1 MPKKGASSKASKSGM
16 FGPSPS
22 AVRSLPRRQGK
33 EGVPPTQLST
43 LVFPVAFTSSSG
55 TGGAWYWQWR
65 INSLYDPD
73 FTGGGVQPTT
83 FDQWMTLYDRYRVL
97 SVEVDLTITDL
108 TQGTGLAVVGAPGSD
123 AVPTLTYSGLC
134 GMRGAARGK
143 ETGSY
148 LAARRVKQLISIKD
162 VVGVDQESLY
172 SEINLSGTS
181 STSAPEVA
189 YYSVGAFQSGG
200 GAFSVMVDG
209 EIRFGVRFE
218 SPNSNNVSLTRRA
231 PLPLPPVRAVEGQWK
246 TWSVSQ
252 AAPVTV
258 SDLTREQLEDRVRQ
272 FLASKDATQRESQGS
287 LLQAATPRLPGS
299 VAPRL
304 QAP

>member
-1 MPKKGASSKASKSGM
+1 MPKRGKSKSSSGAGM
-16 FGPSPS
+16 LGPSPS
-22 AVRSLPRRQGK
+22 AVRNLPRRQGK

-55 TGGAWYWQWR
+55 TGGTWYWQWR

-83 FDQWMTLYDRYRVL
+83 FDQWMALYDRYRVL
-97 SVEVDLTITDL
+97 SVEIDLTITGM
-108 TQGTGLAVVGAPGSD
+108 TQATAIAVVGAPGTD
-123 AVPTLTYSGLC
+123 AVPTLTYMGLC
-134 GMRGAARGK
+134 GMRGAVRGK

-148 LAARRVKQLISIKD
+148 LPARRIKQLISIKD

-189 YYSVGAFQSGG
+189 YYSVGVFESAG

-218 SPNSNNVSLTRRA
+218 SPNSNNVSLTRR
-231 PLPLPPVRAVEGQWK
+231 LPELRPALIPPV
-246 TWSVSQ
+246 TS
-252 AAPVTV
+252 
-258 SDLTREQLEDRVRQ
+258 
-272 FLASKDATQRESQGS
+272 ATIAESS
-287 LLQAATPRLPGS
+287 LLSEVRAYLESRAATARTAASPAGLLPSEPLAGGS
-299 VAPRL
+299 KPSGGSRY
-304 QAP
+304 